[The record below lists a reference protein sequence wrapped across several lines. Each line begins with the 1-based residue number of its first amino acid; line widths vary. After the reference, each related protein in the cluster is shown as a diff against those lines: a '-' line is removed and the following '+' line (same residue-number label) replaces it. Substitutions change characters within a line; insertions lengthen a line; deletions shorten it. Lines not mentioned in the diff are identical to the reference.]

1 MEEIQIGQSRKPI
14 LRFPDGSFIYQCRGK
29 FDGFM
34 FKLNNYAVKDIDYF
48 TVLKQLADKYSV
60 DKVYN
65 DFVTVYNLVGIN
77 INSQHWLAIRNI
89 AETYNKKDFLVVAK
103 LFCILYVTMLAEQ
116 NNAHAILGKRIKRL
130 GVYQIL
136 KQNMPIIKAV
146 NFSKGKSARY
156 DLEPL
161 CEKYDF

>member
-1 MEEIQIGQSRKPI
+1 M
-14 LRFPDGSFIYQCRGK
+14 
-29 FDGFM
+29 
-34 FKLNNYAVKDIDYF
+34 
-48 TVLKQLADKYSV
+48 
-60 DKVYN
+60 
-65 DFVTVYNLVGIN
+65 VGIN

-161 CEKYDF
+161 CEKYGF

>member
-1 MEEIQIGQSRKPI
+1 MEEIQIGQSQKPI
-14 LRFPDGSFIYQCRGK
+14 LKFPDGSFIYQCRGK

-65 DFVTVYNLVGIN
+65 DFVTVYNLVLIN
-77 INSQHWLAIRNI
+77 INSNDWVAIKNI
-89 AETYNKKDFLVVAK
+89 ANTYNQEDFLAVAK
-103 LFCILYVTMLAEQ
+103 VFCILYVTMLAEE
-116 NNAHAILGKRIKRL
+116 NKRNAILGKRIKRL

-136 KQNMPIIKAV
+136 KLNMPISVAV
-146 NFSKGKSARY
+146 NFSRGKSARNF
-156 DLEPL
+156 LMPL
-161 CEKYDF
+161 CEKYGF

>member
-1 MEEIQIGQSRKPI
+1 MEEIQIGQSQKPI

-34 FKLNNYAVKDIDYF
+34 FKLNNYAIKDIDYF
-48 TVLKQLADKYSV
+48 TCLKQLSDKYGI

-65 DFVTVYNLVGIN
+65 DFILVYNMVGIN

-161 CEKYDF
+161 CEKYGF